1 MLAEMNHWM
10 VTKFAKK
17 DHENRKS
24 YDESVNS
31 GKFYDSKGNPNEIS
45 MFHASDNGIL
55 QRD

>member
-1 MLAEMNHWM
+1 M

-24 YDESVNS
+24 DDESVNS